1 MTSEEQKII
10 DIKVKYEDA
19 IYGIIR
25 FQEKLNDLTKTQKQL
40 DEQLEKGEI
49 SWNEWATQSE
59 AANAATKQY
68 KENIRVLRKEM
79 QNNLKTE
86 QEQEGSLKQLRAQ
99 LSNATKAFDELSR
112 AERQGARG
120 KELQKHINE
129 ITQELKQ
136 AEQETQRYYRNVG
149 NYYNSMLDALADV
162 QNSQFMKIDYGP
174 LDDAIGMTV
183 ELGQAAEG
191 AGTKIK
197 AFGKTLLGLM
207 TNPVFLTIA
216 GIVGTGMAFKFWYD
230 YNKGIMEATRLTR
243 EFTRLT
249 GDELI
254 AVRNSIIA
262 TADTMGADFKDT
274 LATVDF
280 LMAQFGM
287 TAQEALQVVQDG
299 FAAGANLN
307 GDMLSKLQRYAP
319 AFKDMGLSAK
329 ELAAVLAQT
338 RSGIFTDQG
347 MDAIVMAG
355 KKLREMSDSTRK
367 ALDAAGVSSKQL
379 EEDMASGAINGFEA
393 VQRVSM
399 ALAKLGGN
407 SREAGQVMKEVF
419 GRQSVNAGQELLK
432 SLATMSTDIEEIK
445 KQTGEWGKQQQE
457 LIDKQTELKNVT
469 SALFDV
475 TDKGF
480 EEMITQAKIYATQ
493 SLSDMVR
500 WLIKATN
507 QFIKL
512 NNESTIFRGTIELI
526 AWAFKSLWAVCQW
539 VFGLI
544 SNSLKGVGKD
554 AKSFLKIMEGI
565 ITFDFSKAKEGFS
578 DLISGWGKTFTSQV
592 DTFKKFGADMWKN
605 TKEGWNNSVNGNQM
619 KPIVIPSIET
629 SDWKQILPA
638 DLYEQARLEGE
649 QEELKLRQLIAE
661 TRLQTGDK
669 TTTTDTKKRQVRTA
683 LRNKEDDE
691 QKRKEKEL
699 QEAILRVQMDYQ
711 IKMMQAKKMYLAGL
725 YESDEVYQKD
735 VSQLQQD
742 EVARMLDVYVQA
754 GAIGEQKALEMQQKL
769 LDMQIQ
775 FKSQL
780 EQEAAK
786 MAETWRKEFEAEEQ
800 ERERQL
806 INQGILEEQDNVA
819 RLERYKA
826 FLEEKKKAFQ
836 DNAMA
841 FAEIDKES
849 KDAEEERE
857 KESYEKKKKLL
868 EEDKNN
874 AVDIANQITSGL
886 TNAFAEM
893 FSEGEISFRSFMRS
907 ILTTTLDAI
916 EKALLAYQAQI
927 LAREI
932 ASKSWAGVASA
943 AALSALIAAGF
954 EGAKAAVKSFAVGGY
969 VSGAGTSTSDSI
981 PARLSNGESVMNA
994 RATSMFSPLLSAFN
1008 QLGGGVP
1015 IMVPNNTGT
1024 QIGEDFL
1031 AAAIAKG
1038 FMMCPRPVVSVEE
1051 ITQLQERVKVIEG
1064 RGLS

>member
-59 AANAATKQY
+59 AATAATKQY

-216 GIVGTGMAFKFWYD
+216 GVVGAGMAFKFWYD

-243 EFTRLT
+243 EFTRLA

-393 VQRVSM
+393 IQRVSI
-399 ALAKLGGN
+399 ALAKTGAN
-407 SREAGQVMKEVF
+407 SRETGQVMKEVF
-419 GRQSVNAGQELLK
+419 GRQAVNAGQELLK

-475 TDKGF
+475 TDNGF

-493 SLSDMVR
+493 SLSDMVK

-507 QFIKL
+507 QFREL
-512 NNESTIFRGTIELI
+512 NNESTIFRASIELI

-544 SNSLKGVGKD
+544 SNSLKGIGKD

-592 DTFKKFGADMWKN
+592 GTFKKFGADMWKN
-605 TKEGWNNSVNGNQM
+605 TKDGWNNSVNGNEL
-619 KPIVIPSIET
+619 KPIEIPEMGVSGDTLSLRGTITET
-629 SDWKQILPA
+629 TGKTQP
-638 DLYEQARLEGE
+638 QG
-649 QEELKLRQLIAE
+649 KE
-661 TRLQTGDK
+661 TAKSVTTTTK
-669 TTTTDTKKRQVRTA
+669 TTTSGR
-683 LRNKEDDE
+683 EDDE

-699 QEAILRVQMDYQ
+699 QEAILRVQIDYQ

-735 VSQLQQD
+735 VSQLQKE

-754 GAIGEQKALEMQQKL
+754 GVIGEQKALEMQQKL
-769 LDMQIQ
+769 LDLQIQ

-806 INQGILEEQDNVA
+806 IDQGILEEQDNVA

-826 FLEEKKKAFQ
+826 FLEEKKKAYQ

-841 FAEIDKES
+841 LAEIDKES
-849 KDAEEERE
+849 KDTEEERE
-857 KESYEKKKKLL
+857 KESYENKKKLL
-868 EEDKNN
+868 EENKNN
-874 AVDIANQITSGL
+874 AVDIANTITSGFSS
-886 TNAFAEM
+886 AFAEM
-893 FSEGEISFRSFMRS
+893 FNEGEISFKSFMRS

>member
-25 FQEKLNDLTKTQKQL
+25 FQEKLTDLKKTQAQM
-40 DEQLEKGEI
+40 DEQLKKGEI
-49 SWNEWATQSE
+49 SWNEWATQTE
-59 AANAATKQY
+59 AATAATKQY

-99 LSNATKAFDELSR
+99 LSNATKAFDELSKK
-112 AERQGARG
+112 EREGAKGR
-120 KELQKHINE
+120 ELANHINA

-136 AEQETQRYYRNVG
+136 AEEETQRFYRNVG
-149 NYYNSMLDALADV
+149 NYYNSVFDAMSDV
-162 QNSQFMKIDYGP
+162 KNTLGEFEMIDNFAGQYIEGVAQMGAVTQNFGVK
-174 LDDAIGMTV
+174 V
-183 ELGQAAEG
+183 
-191 AGTKIK
+191 K
-197 AFGKTLLGLM
+197 ALGKTLLGLM
-207 TNPVFLTIA
+207 TNPVFLALA
-216 GIVGTGMAFKFWYD
+216 GVTGVGMAFKWWYD
-230 YNKGIMEATRLTR
+230 YNKGIMEATKLTR
-243 EFTRLT
+243 EFTRLA

-254 AVRNSIIA
+254 SVRNSIIA
-262 TADTMGADFKDT
+262 TSDIMGADFKDT

-280 LMAQFGM
+280 LMAQFGL

-299 FAAGANLN
+299 FAAGADLN

-329 ELAAVLAQT
+329 ELAAILAQT

-355 KKLREMSDSTRK
+355 KKLREMSDSTKK
-367 ALDAAGVSSKQL
+367 ALDAAGISSKQL
-379 EEDMASGAINGFEA
+379 EEDLASGAINGFEA

-399 ALAKLGGN
+399 ALAKTGAN
-407 SREAGQVMKEVF
+407 TKETGQVMKEVF
-419 GRQSVNAGQELLK
+419 GRQAVNAGQELLK
-432 SLATMSTDIEEIK
+432 SLATMSTSIDEIK
-445 KQTGEWGKQQQE
+445 EQTGEWGKQQQE
-457 LIDKQTELKNVT
+457 LIDAQTELNNVT

-493 SLSDMVR
+493 SLSDMVK

-512 NNESTIFRGTIELI
+512 NNESVVFRGTIELI

-544 SNSLKGVGKD
+544 SNSLKGIGKD

-578 DLISGWGKTFTSQV
+578 DLFSGWGKTFTSQV
-592 DTFKKFGADMWKN
+592 GTFKKFGADMWKN
-605 TKEGWNNSVNGNQM
+605 TKDGWNNSVNGNEL
-619 KPIVIPSIET
+619 KPIEIPEIGVHGGTSSQSEITTQLTNKTQPQGNET
-629 SDWKQILPA
+629 AKSNA
-638 DLYEQARLEGE
+638 
-649 QEELKLRQLIAE
+649 
-661 TRLQTGDK
+661 K
-669 TTTTDTKKRQVRTA
+669 TTTDEEKRAAEERKRQ
-683 LRNKEDDE
+683 E
-691 QKRKEKEL
+691 QEL
-699 QEAILRVQMDYQ
+699 QAAILKVQTDYQ

-725 YESDEVYQKD
+725 YESDEAYQKD
-735 VSQLQQD
+735 MSQLQQE

-754 GAIGEQKALEMQQKL
+754 GVIGEQKALEMQQKL

-775 FKSQL
+775 FKAQL

-786 MAETWRKEFEAEEQ
+786 MADTWRKEFEAEEQ

-806 INQGILEEQDNVA
+806 LDQGILEEQDNMA

-841 FAEIDKES
+841 LAEIDKES

-857 KESYEKKKKLL
+857 KESYENKKKLL
-868 EEDKNN
+868 EENKNN
-874 AVDIANQITSGL
+874 AVDIANQITSGF
-886 TNAFAEM
+886 TSAFAEM
-893 FSEGEISFRSFMRS
+893 FSEGEVSFRNFMRS
-907 ILTTTLDAI
+907 ILITTLDAI
-916 EKALLAYQAQI
+916 EKALLAYQAEI

-943 AALSALIAAGF
+943 AALSALIAASF

-969 VSGAGTSTSDSI
+969 VSGAGTGTSDSI
-981 PARLSNGESVMNA
+981 PARLSNGESVMTA

-1015 IMVPNNTGT
+1015 IMAPATGT
-1024 QIGEDFL
+1024 QMGEDFL

-1051 ITQLQERVKVIEG
+1051 ITKLQERVKVIEG
-1064 RGLS
+1064 RGTM

>member
-112 AERQGARG
+112 AERQGAKG

-129 ITQELKQ
+129 ITQELKE

-183 ELGQAAEG
+183 QLGQAAEG
-191 AGTKIK
+191 AGTKVK
-197 AFGKTLLGLM
+197 AFGKSLMALM
-207 TNPVFLTIA
+207 TNPVFLTIS
-216 GIVGTGMAFKFWYD
+216 GIVGAGMAFKFWYD
-230 YNKGIMEATRLTR
+230 YNKGLMEATRLTR
-243 EFTRLT
+243 EFTRLA

-393 VQRVSM
+393 IQRVSM
-399 ALAKLGGN
+399 ALAKTGAN
-407 SREAGQVMKEVF
+407 SRETGQVMKEVF
-419 GRQSVNAGQELLK
+419 GRQAVNAGQELLK

-475 TDKGF
+475 TGKGF
-480 EEMITQAKIYATQ
+480 EEMITHAKIVATQ
-493 SLSDMVR
+493 SLTGMMKGVVK
-500 WLIKATN
+500 LTN
-507 QFIKL
+507 YVIRL
-512 NNESTIFRGTIELI
+512 YNEIAIFRGLMELI
-526 AWAFKSLWAVCQW
+526 AFSFKLVWSVAKG
-539 VFGLI
+539 VFNQIIEGFKGMGKA
-544 SNSLKGVGKD
+544 LKGV
-554 AKSFLKIMEGI
+554 LGI
-565 ITFDFSKAKEGFS
+565 LEGFITL
-578 DLISGWGKTFTSQV
+578 DLEKARKGFNDLFTSITSTWSNRIG
-592 DTFKKFGADMWKN
+592 DLKN
-605 TKEGWNNSVNGNQM
+605 MGVELWDAVKTGWNNSVNGN
-619 KPIVIPSIET
+619 
-629 SDWKQILPA
+629 
-638 DLYEQARLEGE
+638 
-649 QEELKLRQLIAE
+649 ELKRIEIPEMGVPGDTLSPSE
-661 TRLQTGDK
+661 TTTQPTSKTQPQGKETAKSVTTTTK
-669 TTTTDTKKRQVRTA
+669 TTTSGR
-683 LRNKEDDE
+683 EDDE

-711 IKMMQAKKMYLAGL
+711 IKKMQAKKMYLAGL
-725 YESDEVYQKD
+725 YESDEAYQKD
-735 VSQLQQD
+735 VSQLQQE

-754 GAIGEQKALEMQQKL
+754 GVIGEQKALEMQQKL
-769 LDMQIQ
+769 LDLQIQ
-775 FKSQL
+775 FKAQL

-786 MAETWRKEFEAEEQ
+786 MAETWRKEFDAEEQ

-806 INQGILEEQDNVA
+806 IDQGVLEEQDNVA

-826 FLEEKKKAFQ
+826 FLEEKKKAYQ

-841 FAEIDKES
+841 LAEIDKES

-874 AVDIANQITSGL
+874 AVDIANLITSGFK
-886 TNAFAEM
+886 NAFAEM
-893 FSEGEISFRSFMRS
+893 FSEEEISFRNFMRS
-907 ILTTTLDAI
+907 ILITTLDAI
-916 EKALLAYQAQI
+916 ETAMLAYQAKI
-927 LAREI
+927 LMNEVAN
-932 ASKSWAGVASA
+932 KSWAGVASA
-943 AALSALIAAGF
+943 AALSALIAAAF

-981 PARLSNGESVMNA
+981 PARLSNGESVMTA

>member
-25 FQEKLNDLTKTQKQL
+25 FQEKLTDLKKTQAQL
-40 DEQLEKGEI
+40 DEQLKKGEI

-59 AANAATKQY
+59 AATAATKQY

-99 LSNATKAFDELSR
+99 LSNATKAFDELSKK
-112 AERQGARG
+112 EREGAKGR
-120 KELQKHINE
+120 ELANHINA

-136 AEQETQRYYRNVG
+136 AEEETQRFYRNVG
-149 NYYNSMLDALADV
+149 NYYNSVFDAMSDV
-162 QNSQFMKIDYGP
+162 QN
-174 LDDAIGMTV
+174 T
-183 ELGQAAEG
+183 LGEFQMVDNFAGQYIEG
-191 AGTKIK
+191 VAQMGAVTQNFGVKVK
-197 AFGKTLLGLM
+197 ALGNTLLGLM
-207 TNPVFLTIA
+207 TNPVFLALA
-216 GIVGTGMAFKFWYD
+216 GVTGVGMAFKWWYD

-243 EFTRLT
+243 EFTRLA

-262 TADTMGADFKDT
+262 TADIMGADFKDT

-280 LMAQFGM
+280 LMAQFGL

-299 FAAGANLN
+299 FAAGADLN

-355 KKLREMSDSTRK
+355 KKLREMSDTTRK
-367 ALDAAGVSSKQL
+367 ALDAAGISSKQL
-379 EEDMASGAINGFEA
+379 EEDLASGAINGFEA

-399 ALAKLGGN
+399 ALAKTGAN
-407 SREAGQVMKEVF
+407 TRETGQVMKEVF
-419 GRQSVNAGQELLK
+419 GRQAVNAGQELLK
-432 SLATMSTDIEEIK
+432 SLATMSTSIDEIK
-445 KQTGEWGKQQQE
+445 EQTGEWGKQQQE

-493 SLSDMVR
+493 SLSDMV
-500 WLIKATN
+500 KGV
-507 QFIKL
+507 IKL
-512 NNESTIFRGTIELI
+512 TNYFIRLYNESTLFRGTIELI

-544 SNSLKGVGKD
+544 SNSLKGIGKD

-565 ITFDFSKAKEGFS
+565 ITFDFNKAKEGFS
-578 DLISGWGKTFTSQV
+578 DLISGWGKTFTSQAG
-592 DTFKKFGADMWKN
+592 TFKKFGADMWKN
-605 TKEGWNNSVNGNQM
+605 TRDGWNNSVNGNEL
-619 KPIVIPSIET
+619 KPIEIPEMGVYGGTSSQRGTTTQPTSSTQPPGKET
-629 SDWKQILPA
+629 AKSSAKATA
-638 DLYEQARLEGE
+638 DEEKRAAEERKRQE
-649 QEELKLRQLIAE
+649 QE
-661 TRLQTGDK
+661 LQ
-669 TTTTDTKKRQVRTA
+669 A
-683 LRNKEDDE
+683 
-691 QKRKEKEL
+691 
-699 QEAILRVQMDYQ
+699 AILKVQMTYQ

-725 YESDEVYQKD
+725 YESDEAFQKD
-735 VSQLQQD
+735 MSQLQQE

-754 GAIGEQKALEMQQKL
+754 GVIGEQKALEMQQKL
-769 LDMQIQ
+769 LDLQIQ

-786 MAETWRKEFEAEEQ
+786 MAETWRKEFEAEEK

-806 INQGILEEQDNVA
+806 LDQGILEEQDNVA

-836 DNAMA
+836 DNALA
-841 FAEIDKES
+841 LAEIDKES

-857 KESYEKKKKLL
+857 KENYEKKKKLL
-868 EEDKNN
+868 EENKNN
-874 AVDIANQITSGL
+874 AVEIANQITSGF
-886 TNAFAEM
+886 TSAFAEM
-893 FSEGEISFRSFMRS
+893 FSEGEISFRNFMRS
-907 ILTTTLDAI
+907 ILVTTLDAI
-916 EKALLAYQAQI
+916 EKALLAYQAEI

-943 AALSALIAAGF
+943 AALSALIAASF

-969 VSGAGTSTSDSI
+969 VSGPGTGTSDSI
-981 PARLSNGESVMNA
+981 PARLSNGESVMTA

-1015 IMVPNNTGT
+1015 IMAPATGT
-1024 QIGEDFL
+1024 QMGEDFL

-1051 ITQLQERVKVIEG
+1051 ITKLQERVKVIEG
-1064 RGLS
+1064 RGTM

>member
-49 SWNEWATQSE
+49 SWNEYALQTE

-112 AERQGARG
+112 AERQGAKG

-129 ITQELKQ
+129 ITQELKE

-183 ELGQAAEG
+183 QLGQAAEG
-191 AGTKIK
+191 AGTKVK
-197 AFGKTLLGLM
+197 AFGKSLMSLM
-207 TNPVFLTIA
+207 TNPVFLTIS
-216 GIVGTGMAFKFWYD
+216 GIVGAGMAFKFWYD
-230 YNKGIMEATRLTR
+230 YNKGLMEATRLTR
-243 EFTRLT
+243 EFTRLA

-254 AVRNSIIA
+254 AVRNSILA
-262 TADTMGADFKDT
+262 TADTMGADFKET

-280 LMAQFGM
+280 LMAQFGLD
-287 TAQEALQVVQDG
+287 AKEALKVVQDG

-319 AFKDMGLSAK
+319 AFKDIGLEAK

-347 MDAIVMAG
+347 VDAIVMAG

-419 GRQSVNAGQELLK
+419 GRQAVNAGQELLK

-475 TDKGF
+475 TGKGF

-493 SLSDMVR
+493 SLSDMVI

-507 QFIKL
+507 QFREL
-512 NNESTIFRGTIELI
+512 NNESTIFRASIELI

-544 SNSLKGVGKD
+544 SNSLKGIGND

-592 DTFKKFGADMWKN
+592 GTFKKFGADMWKN
-605 TKEGWNNSVNGNQM
+605 TKDGWNNSVNGNEL
-619 KPIVIPSIET
+619 KPIEIPEMGVSGDTLSLRGTITET
-629 SDWKQILPA
+629 TGKTQP
-638 DLYEQARLEGE
+638 QG
-649 QEELKLRQLIAE
+649 KE
-661 TRLQTGDK
+661 TAKSVTTTTK
-669 TTTTDTKKRQVRTA
+669 TTTSGR
-683 LRNKEDDE
+683 EDDE

-711 IKMMQAKKMYLAGL
+711 IKKMQAKKMYLAGL
-725 YESDEVYQKD
+725 YESDEAYQKD
-735 VSQLQQD
+735 VSQLQQ
-742 EVARMLDVYVQA
+742 EEIARMLDVYVQA
-754 GAIGEQKALEMQQKL
+754 GVIGEQKALEMQQKL
-769 LDMQIQ
+769 LDLQIQ

-800 ERERQL
+800 ERKRQL
-806 INQGILEEQDNVA
+806 LDQGILEKQNNMA

-836 DNAMA
+836 DNVLAL
-841 FAEIDKES
+841 AEIDKQAKEAES
-849 KDAEEERE
+849 ERE
-857 KESYEKKKKLL
+857 NAEYEEKG
-868 EEDKNN
+868 KNLQDYKN
-874 AVDIANQITSGL
+874 TMMGYYAALTSAL
-886 TNAFAEM
+886 DTAFQEM
-893 FSEGEISFRSFMRS
+893 FANEEVNFKAFLKSMLVSFLDFVEKRITAQYAVILGDSF
-907 ILTTTLDAI
+907 I
-916 EKALLAYQAQI
+916 E
-927 LAREI
+927 
-932 ASKSWAGVASA
+932 SGWAGFASA
-943 AALSALIAAGF
+943 AAKYALVTAAF
-954 EGAKAAVKSFAVGGY
+954 EAAKAAVKSFAVGGY

>member
-59 AANAATKQY
+59 AATAATKQY

-129 ITQELKQ
+129 ITQELKE

-216 GIVGTGMAFKFWYD
+216 GIVGAGMTFKFWYD

-243 EFTRLT
+243 EFTRLA

-526 AWAFKSLWAVCQW
+526 AWAFKSLWAVCKW

-544 SNSLKGVGKD
+544 SNSLKGIGKD

-592 DTFKKFGADMWKN
+592 DTFKKFGSDMWKN
-605 TKEGWNNSVNGNQM
+605 TKEGWNNSVNGNEL
-619 KPIVIPSIET
+619 KRIEIPEMGVSGDTLSPSET
-629 SDWKQILPA
+629 TTQPTSKTQPQNNGAAKSSAKTITKATA
-638 DLYEQARLEGE
+638 DEEKRAAEERKRQE
-649 QEELKLRQLIAE
+649 QE
-661 TRLQTGDK
+661 LQ
-669 TTTTDTKKRQVRTA
+669 A
-683 LRNKEDDE
+683 
-691 QKRKEKEL
+691 
-699 QEAILRVQMDYQ
+699 AILKVQMDYQ

-725 YESDEVYQKD
+725 YESDEAYQKD
-735 VSQLQQD
+735 VSQLQQE

-754 GAIGEQKALEMQQKL
+754 GVIGEQKALEMQQKL
-769 LDMQIQ
+769 LDLQIQ

-806 INQGILEEQDNVA
+806 LDQGVLEEQDNAA

-826 FLEEKKKAFQ
+826 FLEAKRKAYE
-836 DNAMA
+836 DNATA
-841 FAEIDKES
+841 LAEIDKQE
-849 KDAEEERE
+849 KETETEQEEE
-857 KESYEKKKKLL
+857 KYEEKKKLL
-868 EEDKNN
+868 ELSKND
-874 AVDIANQITSGL
+874 AIEIANQISSGFTS
-886 TNAFAEM
+886 AFAEM
-893 FSEGEISFRSFMRS
+893 FNEGEISFKSFMRS

-981 PARLSNGESVMNA
+981 PARLSNGESVMTA

>member
-112 AERQGARG
+112 AERQGAKG

-129 ITQELKQ
+129 ITQELKE

-183 ELGQAAEG
+183 QLGQAAEG

-216 GIVGTGMAFKFWYD
+216 GVVGAGMAFKFWYD

-243 EFTRLT
+243 EFTRLA

-307 GDMLSKLQRYAP
+307 DDMLSKLQRYAP

-393 VQRVSM
+393 IQRVSM

-419 GRQSVNAGQELLK
+419 GRQAVNAGQELLK

-475 TDKGF
+475 TDNGF

-493 SLSDMVR
+493 SLSDMVK

-507 QFIKL
+507 QFREL
-512 NNESTIFRGTIELI
+512 NNESTIFRASIELI

-544 SNSLKGVGKD
+544 SNSLKGIGKD

-578 DLISGWGKTFTSQV
+578 ELISGWGKTFTSQI

-605 TKEGWNNSVNGNQM
+605 TKEGWNNSVNGNEL
-619 KPIVIPSIET
+619 KPIEIPEMGVSGDTLSLRGTITET
-629 SDWKQILPA
+629 
-638 DLYEQARLEGE
+638 
-649 QEELKLRQLIAE
+649 
-661 TRLQTGDK
+661 TGKTQPQGKKTAKSVTTTTK
-669 TTTTDTKKRQVRTA
+669 TTTSGR
-683 LRNKEDDE
+683 EDDE

-725 YESDEVYQKD
+725 YESDEAYQKD
-735 VSQLQQD
+735 VSQLQQE

-775 FKSQL
+775 FKAQL

-806 INQGILEEQDNVA
+806 IDQGVLEEQDNVK

-826 FLEEKKKAFQ
+826 FLEAKRKAYE
-836 DNAMA
+836 DNSTAL
-841 FAEIDKES
+841 AEID
-849 KDAEEERE
+849 EEEKDEEEE
-857 KESYEKKKKLL
+857 KEEESYEEKKKLL
-868 EEDKNN
+868 ELSKND
-874 AVDIANQITSGL
+874 AIEIANQISSGFTS
-886 TNAFAEM
+886 AFAEM
-893 FSEGEISFRSFMRS
+893 FNEGEISFKSFMRS

-916 EKALLAYQAQI
+916 EKVLLAYQAQI

-932 ASKSWAGVASA
+932 ASKSWSGVASA
-943 AALSALIAAGF
+943 AALSALIAAAF

>member
-1 MTSEEQKII
+1 MKSEEQKII

-25 FQEKLNDLTKTQKQL
+25 FQEKLTDLKKTQAQM
-40 DEQLEKGEI
+40 DEQLKKGEI
-49 SWNEWATQSE
+49 SWNEWATQTE
-59 AANAATKQY
+59 AATAATKQY

-99 LSNATKAFDELSR
+99 LSNATKAFDELSKK
-112 AERQGARG
+112 EREGAKGR
-120 KELQKHINE
+120 ELANHINA

-136 AEQETQRYYRNVG
+136 AEEETQRFYRNVG
-149 NYYNSMLDALADV
+149 NYYNSVFDAMSDV
-162 QNSQFMKIDYGP
+162 KNTLGEFEMIDNFAGQYIEGVAQMGAVTQNFGVK
-174 LDDAIGMTV
+174 V
-183 ELGQAAEG
+183 
-191 AGTKIK
+191 K
-197 AFGKTLLGLM
+197 ALGKTLLGLM
-207 TNPVFLTIA
+207 TNPVFLALA
-216 GIVGTGMAFKFWYD
+216 GVTGVGMAFKWWYD

-243 EFTRLT
+243 EFTRLA

-262 TADTMGADFKDT
+262 TADIMGADFKDT

-280 LMAQFGM
+280 LMAQFGLS
-287 TAQEALQVVQDG
+287 AQEALQVVQDG
-299 FAAGANLN
+299 FAAGADLN

-329 ELAAVLAQT
+329 ELAAILAQT

-347 MDAIVMAG
+347 VDAIVMAG

-367 ALDAAGVSSKQL
+367 ALDAAGISSKQL
-379 EEDMASGAINGFEA
+379 GEDLASGAINGFEA

-399 ALAKLGGN
+399 ALAKTGAN
-407 SREAGQVMKEVF
+407 TKETGQVMKEVF
-419 GRQSVNAGQELLK
+419 GRQAVNAGQELLK
-432 SLATMSTDIEEIK
+432 SLATMSTSIDEIK
-445 KQTGEWGKQQQE
+445 EQTGEWGKQQQE

-493 SLSDMVR
+493 SLSDMV
-500 WLIKATN
+500 KGV
-507 QFIKL
+507 IKL
-512 NNESTIFRGTIELI
+512 TNYFIRLYNESTLFRGTIELI

-544 SNSLKGVGKD
+544 SNSLKGIGKD
-554 AKSFLKIMEGI
+554 ARSFLKIMEGI

-592 DTFKKFGADMWKN
+592 GTFKKFGADMWKN
-605 TKEGWNNSVNGNQM
+605 TRDGWNNSVKGNEL
-619 KPIVIPSIET
+619 KPIEIPEMGVYGGTSSQSGTTTQPTNKTQPQGKET
-629 SDWKQILPA
+629 AKSSAKATVDEEKRAAEERKRQ
-638 DLYEQARLEGE
+638 E
-649 QEELKLRQLIAE
+649 QE
-661 TRLQTGDK
+661 LQ
-669 TTTTDTKKRQVRTA
+669 A
-683 LRNKEDDE
+683 
-691 QKRKEKEL
+691 
-699 QEAILRVQMDYQ
+699 AILKVQTDYQ

-725 YESDEVYQKD
+725 YESDEAYQKD
-735 VSQLQQD
+735 ISQLQQE

-754 GAIGEQKALEMQQKL
+754 GVIGEQKALEMQQKL
-769 LDMQIQ
+769 LDLQIQ
-775 FKSQL
+775 FKAQL

-806 INQGILEEQDNVA
+806 IDQGVLEEQDNVA

-826 FLEEKKKAFQ
+826 FIEEKKKAFQ

-841 FAEIDKES
+841 LAEIDKES
-849 KDAEEERE
+849 KDTEEERE

-868 EEDKNN
+868 EENKNN
-874 AVDIANQITSGL
+874 AVDIANQITSGF
-886 TNAFAEM
+886 TSAFAEM
-893 FSEGEISFRSFMRS
+893 FSEGEVSFRSFMRS

-943 AALSALIAAGF
+943 AALSALIAASF

-969 VSGAGTSTSDSI
+969 VSGAGTGTSDSI
-981 PARLSNGESVMNA
+981 PARLSNGESVMTA

-1015 IMVPNNTGT
+1015 IMAPATGT
-1024 QIGEDFL
+1024 QMGEDFL

-1051 ITQLQERVKVIEG
+1051 ITKLQERVKVIEG
-1064 RGLS
+1064 RGTM

>member
-59 AANAATKQY
+59 AATAATKQY

-112 AERQGARG
+112 AERQGAKG

-129 ITQELKQ
+129 ITQELKE

-183 ELGQAAEG
+183 QLGQAAEG
-191 AGTKIK
+191 AGTKVK

-216 GIVGTGMAFKFWYD
+216 GIVGAGMAFKFWYD
-230 YNKGIMEATRLTR
+230 YNKGIMEATKLTR

-249 GDELI
+249 GDELV

-280 LMAQFGM
+280 LMAQFGLD
-287 TAQEALQVVQDG
+287 AKEALQVVQDG

-319 AFKDMGLSAK
+319 AFKDMGLEAK

-347 MDAIVMAG
+347 VDAIVMAG

-393 VQRVSM
+393 IQRVSM
-399 ALAKLGGN
+399 ALAKTGAN
-407 SREAGQVMKEVF
+407 TKETGQVMKEVF
-419 GRQSVNAGQELLK
+419 GRQAVNAGQELLK

-493 SLSDMVR
+493 SLSDMVK

-512 NNESTIFRGTIELI
+512 NNESTIFRASIELI

-544 SNSLKGVGKD
+544 SNSLKGIGKD

-605 TKEGWNNSVNGNQM
+605 TKDGWNNSVNGNEL
-619 KPIVIPSIET
+619 KPIEIPEMGVSGDTLSLRGTITET
-629 SDWKQILPA
+629 TGKTQP
-638 DLYEQARLEGE
+638 QG
-649 QEELKLRQLIAE
+649 KE
-661 TRLQTGDK
+661 TAKSVTTTTK
-669 TTTTDTKKRQVRTA
+669 TTTSGR
-683 LRNKEDDE
+683 EDDE

-711 IKMMQAKKMYLAGL
+711 IKKMQAKKMYLAGL
-725 YESDEVYQKD
+725 YESDEAYQKD

-775 FKSQL
+775 FKAQL

-800 ERERQL
+800 ERQRQL
-806 INQGILEEQDNVA
+806 LDQGVLEEQDNVK

-826 FLEEKKKAFQ
+826 FLEAKRKAYE
-836 DNAMA
+836 DNSTAL
-841 FAEIDKES
+841 AEIDEEE
-849 KDAEEERE
+849 KDAEEEKE
-857 KESYEKKKKLL
+857 EESYEEKKKLL
-868 EEDKNN
+868 ELSKND
-874 AVDIANQITSGL
+874 AIEIANQISSGFTS
-886 TNAFAEM
+886 AFAEM
-893 FSEGEISFRSFMRS
+893 FNEGEISFKSFMRS

-943 AALSALIAAGF
+943 AALSALIAAAF

-981 PARLSNGESVMNA
+981 PARLSNGESVMTA

-1051 ITQLQERVKVIEG
+1051 ITQLQETVKVIEG

>member
-25 FQEKLNDLTKTQKQL
+25 FQEKLTDLKKTQAQM
-40 DEQLEKGEI
+40 DEQLKKGEI
-49 SWNEWATQSE
+49 SWNEWATQTE
-59 AANAATKQY
+59 AATAATKQY

-99 LSNATKAFDELSR
+99 LSNATKAFDELSKK
-112 AERQGARG
+112 EREGAKGR
-120 KELQKHINE
+120 ELANHINA

-136 AEQETQRYYRNVG
+136 AEEETQRFYRNVG
-149 NYYNSMLDALADV
+149 NYYNSVFDAMSDV
-162 QNSQFMKIDYGP
+162 KNTLGEFEMIDNFAGQYIEGVAQMGAVTQNFGVK
-174 LDDAIGMTV
+174 V
-183 ELGQAAEG
+183 
-191 AGTKIK
+191 K
-197 AFGKTLLGLM
+197 ALGKTLLGLM
-207 TNPVFLTIA
+207 TNPVFLALA
-216 GIVGTGMAFKFWYD
+216 GVTGVGMAFKWWYD

-243 EFTRLT
+243 EFTRLS

-262 TADTMGADFKDT
+262 TADIMGADFKDT

-299 FAAGANLN
+299 FAAGADLN
-307 GDMLSKLQRYAP
+307 GDMLSKLQRYSP

-329 ELAAVLAQT
+329 ELAAILAQT

-355 KKLREMSDSTRK
+355 KKLREMSDTTRK
-367 ALDAAGVSSKQL
+367 ALDAAGISSKQL
-379 EEDMASGAINGFEA
+379 EEDLASGAINGFEA
-393 VQRVSM
+393 IQRVSM
-399 ALAKLGGN
+399 ALAKTGAN
-407 SREAGQVMKEVF
+407 TKETGQVMKEVF
-419 GRQSVNAGQELLK
+419 GRQAVNAGQELLK
-432 SLATMSTDIEEIK
+432 SLATMSTSIDEIK
-445 KQTGEWGKQQQE
+445 EQTGEWGKQQQE

-493 SLSDMVR
+493 SLSEMVR

-507 QFIKL
+507 QFREL
-512 NNESTIFRGTIELI
+512 NNESTLFRGTIELI

-544 SNSLKGVGKD
+544 SNSLKGIGKD
-554 AKSFLKIMEGI
+554 ARSFLKIMEGI

-592 DTFKKFGADMWKN
+592 GTFKKFGADMWKN
-605 TKEGWNNSVNGNQM
+605 TRDGWNNSVNGNEL
-619 KPIVIPSIET
+619 KPIEIPEMGVYGGTSAQSGTTTQPPSKTQPQGKET
-629 SDWKQILPA
+629 AKSSAKATVDEEKRAAEERKRQ
-638 DLYEQARLEGE
+638 E
-649 QEELKLRQLIAE
+649 QE
-661 TRLQTGDK
+661 LQ
-669 TTTTDTKKRQVRTA
+669 A
-683 LRNKEDDE
+683 
-691 QKRKEKEL
+691 
-699 QEAILRVQMDYQ
+699 AILKVQMNYQ
-711 IKMMQAKKMYLAGL
+711 IKMMQAKKMYLADL
-725 YESDEVYQKD
+725 YESDEAYQKD
-735 VSQLQQD
+735 MSQLQQE
-742 EVARMLDVYVQA
+742 EVARMLDVYIQA
-754 GAIGEQKALEMQQKL
+754 GVIGEQKALEMQQKL

-775 FKSQL
+775 FKAQL

-806 INQGILEEQDNVA
+806 IDQGVLEEQDNEK

-826 FLEEKKKAFQ
+826 FLEGKKKAYQ

-841 FAEIDKES
+841 LAEIDKES
-849 KDAEEERE
+849 KDTEEERE

-868 EEDKNN
+868 EENKNN
-874 AVDIANQITSGL
+874 AVDIANQITSGF
-886 TNAFAEM
+886 TSAFAEM
-893 FSEGEISFRSFMRS
+893 FSEGEVSFRNFMRS
-907 ILTTTLDAI
+907 ILITTLDAI
-916 EKALLAYQAQI
+916 EKALLAYQAEI

-943 AALSALIAAGF
+943 AALSALIAASF
-954 EGAKAAVKSFAVGGY
+954 EGAKVAVKSFAVGGY
-969 VSGAGTSTSDSI
+969 VSGEGTGTSDSI
-981 PARLSNGESVMNA
+981 PARLSNGESVMTA
-994 RATSMFSPLLSAFN
+994 RATSMFSPLLSTFN

-1015 IMVPNNTGT
+1015 IMAPATGT
-1024 QIGEDFL
+1024 QMGEDFL

-1051 ITQLQERVKVIEG
+1051 ITKLQERVKVIEG
-1064 RGLS
+1064 RGTM

>member
-59 AANAATKQY
+59 AATAATKQY

-197 AFGKTLLGLM
+197 AFGKSLMALM
-207 TNPVFLTIA
+207 TNPVFLTIS
-216 GIVGTGMAFKFWYD
+216 GIVGAGMAFKFWYD

-254 AVRNSIIA
+254 SVRNSIIA
-262 TADTMGADFKDT
+262 TADVMGADFKDT

-287 TAQEALQVVQDG
+287 TAQEALKVVQDG

-319 AFKDMGLSAK
+319 AFKDMGLEAK
-329 ELAAVLAQT
+329 ELAAILAQT

-393 VQRVSM
+393 IQRVSM
-399 ALAKLGGN
+399 ALAKTGAN
-407 SREAGQVMKEVF
+407 TKETGQVMKEVF
-419 GRQSVNAGQELLK
+419 GRQAVNAGQELLK

-493 SLSDMVR
+493 SLSDMVK

-507 QFIKL
+507 QFREL
-512 NNESTIFRGTIELI
+512 NNESTIFRASIELI

-592 DTFKKFGADMWKN
+592 DTFRKFGADMWKY
-605 TKEGWNNSVNGNQM
+605 TREGWNNSVNGNEL
-619 KPIVIPSIET
+619 KPIKIPEMVVSGDTSSPRGTITQTTSKTQPQGKET
-629 SDWKQILPA
+629 AKSSSKTITKATTDEEKRAAEERKRQ
-638 DLYEQARLEGE
+638 E
-649 QEELKLRQLIAE
+649 QE
-661 TRLQTGDK
+661 LQ
-669 TTTTDTKKRQVRTA
+669 A
-683 LRNKEDDE
+683 
-691 QKRKEKEL
+691 
-699 QEAILRVQMDYQ
+699 AILKVQMDYQ

-735 VSQLQQD
+735 VSQLQQE

-775 FKSQL
+775 FKAQL

-806 INQGILEEQDNVA
+806 LDQGVLEEQDNAA

-826 FLEEKKKAFQ
+826 FLEAKRKAYE
-836 DNAMA
+836 DNATA
-841 FAEIDKES
+841 LAEIDKEE
-849 KDAEEERE
+849 KETETEQEEE
-857 KESYEKKKKLL
+857 KYEEKKKLL
-868 EEDKNN
+868 ELSKND
-874 AVDIANQITSGL
+874 AIEIANQISSGFTS
-886 TNAFAEM
+886 AFAEM
-893 FSEGEISFRSFMRS
+893 FNEGEISFKSFMRS

-943 AALSALIAAGF
+943 AALSALIAASF

>member
-59 AANAATKQY
+59 AATAATKQY

-112 AERQGARG
+112 AERQGAKG

-129 ITQELKQ
+129 ITQELKE

-183 ELGQAAEG
+183 QLGQAAEG
-191 AGTKIK
+191 AGTKVK
-197 AFGKTLLGLM
+197 AFGKTLLDLM

-216 GIVGTGMAFKFWYD
+216 GIVGVGMAFKFWYD

-254 AVRNSIIA
+254 SVRNSILA
-262 TADTMGADFKDT
+262 TADVMGADFKDT

-379 EEDMASGAINGFEA
+379 EEDMTSGAINGFEA
-393 VQRVSM
+393 IQRVSM
-399 ALAKLGGN
+399 ALTKTGAN
-407 SREAGQVMKEVF
+407 SRETGQVMKEVF
-419 GRQSVNAGQELLK
+419 GRQAVNAGQELLK

-475 TDKGF
+475 TDNGF

-493 SLSDMVR
+493 SLSDMVK

-507 QFIKL
+507 QFREL
-512 NNESTIFRGTIELI
+512 NNESTIFRASIELI

-544 SNSLKGVGKD
+544 SNSLKGIGKD

-592 DTFKKFGADMWKN
+592 GTFKKFGADMWKN
-605 TKEGWNNSVNGNQM
+605 TKDGWNNSVNGNEL
-619 KPIVIPSIET
+619 KPIEIPEMGVSGDTMSLRGTITET
-629 SDWKQILPA
+629 TGKTQP
-638 DLYEQARLEGE
+638 QG
-649 QEELKLRQLIAE
+649 KE
-661 TRLQTGDK
+661 TAKSVTKTTK
-669 TTTTDTKKRQVRTA
+669 TTTSGR
-683 LRNKEDDE
+683 EDDE

-699 QEAILRVQMDYQ
+699 QEEILRVQMDYQ

-735 VSQLQQD
+735 VSQLQQE

-775 FKSQL
+775 FKAQL

-786 MAETWRKEFEAEEQ
+786 MAEAWRKEFEAEEQ

-806 INQGILEEQDNVA
+806 INQGVLEEQDNVA

-836 DNAMA
+836 DNAMVL
-841 FAEIDKES
+841 AEIDKES
-849 KDAEEERE
+849 KDAEEEQE

-874 AVDIANQITSGL
+874 AVNIANQITSGL

>member
-25 FQEKLNDLTKTQKQL
+25 FQEKLTDLKKTQAQM
-40 DEQLEKGEI
+40 DEQLKKGEI
-49 SWNEWATQSE
+49 SWNEWATQTE
-59 AANAATKQY
+59 AATAATKQY

-99 LSNATKAFDELSR
+99 LSNATKAFDELSKK
-112 AERQGARG
+112 EREGAKGR
-120 KELQKHINE
+120 ELANHINA

-136 AEQETQRYYRNVG
+136 AEEETQRFYRNVG
-149 NYYNSMLDALADV
+149 NYYNSVFDAMSDV
-162 QNSQFMKIDYGP
+162 KNTLGEFEMIDNFAGQYIEGVAQMGAVTQNFGVK
-174 LDDAIGMTV
+174 V
-183 ELGQAAEG
+183 
-191 AGTKIK
+191 K
-197 AFGKTLLGLM
+197 ALGKTLLGLM
-207 TNPVFLTIA
+207 TNPVFLALA
-216 GIVGTGMAFKFWYD
+216 GVTGVGMAFKWWYD

-243 EFTRLT
+243 EFTRLA

-262 TADTMGADFKDT
+262 TADIMGADFKDT

-280 LMAQFGM
+280 LMAQFGLD
-287 TAQEALQVVQDG
+287 AQEALQVVQDG
-299 FAAGANLN
+299 FAAGADLN

-367 ALDAAGVSSKQL
+367 ALDAAGISSKQL
-379 EEDMASGAINGFEA
+379 EEDLASGAINGFEA

-399 ALAKLGGN
+399 ALAKTGAN
-407 SREAGQVMKEVF
+407 TKETGQVMKEVF
-419 GRQSVNAGQELLK
+419 GRQAVNAGQELLK
-432 SLATMSTDIEEIK
+432 SLATMSTSIDEIK
-445 KQTGEWGKQQQE
+445 EQTGEWGKQQQE
-457 LIDKQTELKNVT
+457 LIDAQTELNNVT

-493 SLSDMVR
+493 SLSDMVK
-500 WLIKATN
+500 WLVKATN
-507 QFIKL
+507 QFREL
-512 NNESTIFRGTIELI
+512 NNESVLFRGTIELI

-544 SNSLKGVGKD
+544 SNSLKGIGKD

-592 DTFKKFGADMWKN
+592 GTFKKFGADMWKN
-605 TKEGWNNSVNGNQM
+605 TRDGWNNSVNGNEL
-619 KPIVIPSIET
+619 KPIEIPEMGVYGGTSSQSGTTTKQTSKTQPQGKET
-629 SDWKQILPA
+629 AKSSAKATVDEEKRAAEERKRQ
-638 DLYEQARLEGE
+638 E
-649 QEELKLRQLIAE
+649 QE
-661 TRLQTGDK
+661 LQ
-669 TTTTDTKKRQVRTA
+669 A
-683 LRNKEDDE
+683 
-691 QKRKEKEL
+691 
-699 QEAILRVQMDYQ
+699 AILKVQTDYR

-725 YESDEVYQKD
+725 YESDEAYQKD
-735 VSQLQQD
+735 MSQLQQE

-754 GAIGEQKALEMQQKL
+754 GVIGEQKALEMQQKL
-769 LDMQIQ
+769 LEMQIK
-775 FKSQL
+775 FKAQL

-806 INQGILEEQDNVA
+806 LDQGILEEQDNVA

-841 FAEIDKES
+841 LAEIDKES
-849 KDAEEERE
+849 KDTEEERE

-868 EEDKNN
+868 EENKNN
-874 AVDIANQITSGL
+874 AVDIANQITSGF
-886 TNAFAEM
+886 TSAFAEM
-893 FSEGEISFRSFMRS
+893 FSEGEISFRNFMRS
-907 ILTTTLDAI
+907 ILVTTLDAI
-916 EKALLAYQAQI
+916 EKALLAYQAEI

-943 AALSALIAAGF
+943 AALSALIAASF

-969 VSGAGTSTSDSI
+969 VSGAGTGTSDSI
-981 PARLSNGESVMNA
+981 PARLSNGESVMTA

-1015 IMVPNNTGT
+1015 IMAPTTGT
-1024 QIGEDFL
+1024 QMGEDFL

-1051 ITQLQERVKVIEG
+1051 ITKLQERVKVIEG
-1064 RGLS
+1064 RGTM

>member
-59 AANAATKQY
+59 AATAATKQY

-112 AERQGARG
+112 AERQGAKG

-129 ITQELKQ
+129 ITQELKE

-183 ELGQAAEG
+183 QLGQAAEG
-191 AGTKIK
+191 AGTKVK
-197 AFGKTLLGLM
+197 AFGKSLMALM
-207 TNPVFLTIA
+207 TNPVFLTIS
-216 GIVGTGMAFKFWYD
+216 GIVGASMAFKFWYD
-230 YNKGIMEATRLTR
+230 YNKGLMEATRLTR
-243 EFTRLT
+243 EFTRLA

-254 AVRNSIIA
+254 SVRNSIIA
-262 TADTMGADFKDT
+262 TADIMGADFKDT

-393 VQRVSM
+393 IQRVSM
-399 ALAKLGGN
+399 ALAKTGAN
-407 SREAGQVMKEVF
+407 TKETGQVMKEVF
-419 GRQSVNAGQELLK
+419 GRQAVNAGQELLK

-469 SALFDV
+469 SALFDA

-493 SLSDMVR
+493 SLSDMVK

-507 QFIKL
+507 QFREL
-512 NNESTIFRGTIELI
+512 NNESTIFRASIELI

-544 SNSLKGVGKD
+544 SNSLKGIGKD

-605 TKEGWNNSVNGNQM
+605 TRDGWNNSVNGNQM
-619 KPIVIPSIET
+619 KPIVIPSIEA
-629 SDWKQILPA
+629 SGEKQIPQSTA
-638 DLYEQARLEGE
+638 QPTATRTAGGN
-649 QEELKLRQLIAE
+649 QEA
-661 TRLQTGDK
+661 K
-669 TTTTDTKKRQVRTA
+669 TTTTKTTTSGR
-683 LRNKEDDE
+683 EDDE

-725 YESDEVYQKD
+725 YESDEAYQKD
-735 VSQLQQD
+735 VSQLQQE

-754 GAIGEQKALEMQQKL
+754 GVIGEQKALEMQQKL

-806 INQGILEEQDNVA
+806 LDQGVLEEQDNAA

-841 FAEIDKES
+841 LAEIDKES
-849 KDAEEERE
+849 KDAEEEQE
-857 KESYEKKKKLL
+857 KESYEKKKKRL
-868 EEDKNN
+868 EENKNN
-874 AVDIANQITSGL
+874 AVDIANQITSGF
-886 TNAFAEM
+886 TSAFAEM
-893 FSEGEISFRSFMRS
+893 FSEEEISFRSFMRS

-981 PARLSNGESVMNA
+981 PARLSNGESVMTA

>member
-112 AERQGARG
+112 AERQGAKG

-197 AFGKTLLGLM
+197 AFGKTLLDLM
-207 TNPVFLTIA
+207 KNPVFLTIA
-216 GIVGTGMAFKFWYD
+216 GIVGVGMAFKFWYD
-230 YNKGIMEATRLTR
+230 YNKGLMEATRLTR

-249 GDELI
+249 GEELI
-254 AVRNSIIA
+254 SVRNSILA

-329 ELAAVLAQT
+329 ELAAILAQT
-338 RSGIFTDQG
+338 RSGIFTDAG
-347 MDAIVMAG
+347 VDAIQMAG
-355 KKLREMSDSTRK
+355 KKLREMSTTTAQALRDVGIDADEMTRK
-367 ALDAAGVSSKQL
+367 MSDGS
-379 EEDMASGAINGFEA
+379 MTGFEA
-393 VQRVSM
+393 VQQVSM

-407 SREAGQVMKEVF
+407 SREAGQIMKEVF
-419 GRQSVNAGQELLK
+419 GKNSVAAGQELIK
-432 SLATMSTDIEEIK
+432 SLAVMTTDIEEVK
-445 KQTGEWGKQQQE
+445 KQTGEWGKQQEQLIAANEE
-457 LIDKQTELKNVT
+457 LRNVT
-469 SALFDV
+469 AALFDV
-475 TDKGF
+475 TDNGF
-480 EEMITQAKIYATQ
+480 EGVINQAKIVAMQ
-493 SLSDMVR
+493 SLTGIMKGVVK
-500 WLIKATN
+500 LTN
-507 QFIKL
+507 YVIRL
-512 NNESTIFRGTIELI
+512 YNESALFRGLMELI
-526 AWAFKSLWAVCQW
+526 AVAFKAVW
-539 VFGLI
+539 SVAKGVFNLI
-544 SNSLKGVGKD
+544 SEGFKGIGMR
-554 AKSFLKIMEGI
+554 AKAFLKILEGVLSLDLEK
-565 ITFDFSKAKEGFS
+565 TRKGFNELFSSFAKTWSNLGGDVKQMGV
-578 DLISGWGKTFTSQV
+578 DLWDAVKT
-592 DTFKKFGADMWKN
+592 
-605 TKEGWNNSVNGNQM
+605 GWNNSVNGNEL
-619 KPIVIPSIET
+619 KRIEIPEMGVPGDTLSPSET
-629 SDWKQILPA
+629 TTQPTSKTQPQNNGAAKSSAKTITKATA
-638 DLYEQARLEGE
+638 DEEKRAAEERKRQE
-649 QEELKLRQLIAE
+649 QE
-661 TRLQTGDK
+661 LQ
-669 TTTTDTKKRQVRTA
+669 A
-683 LRNKEDDE
+683 
-691 QKRKEKEL
+691 
-699 QEAILRVQMDYQ
+699 AILRVQMDYQ

-725 YESDEVYQKD
+725 YESDEAYQKD
-735 VSQLQQD
+735 VSQLQQE

-754 GAIGEQKALEMQQKL
+754 GVIGEQKALEMQQKL
-769 LDMQIQ
+769 LDLQIQ

-806 INQGILEEQDNVA
+806 LDQGILEEQDNMA

-826 FLEEKKKAFQ
+826 FLEEKKKAYQ

-841 FAEIDKES
+841 LAEIDKES

-868 EEDKNN
+868 EENKNN
-874 AVDIANQITSGL
+874 AVDIANQITSGFSS
-886 TNAFAEM
+886 AFAEM
-893 FSEGEISFRSFMRS
+893 FNEGEISFKSFMRS

-981 PARLSNGESVMNA
+981 PARLSNGESVMTA

>member
-25 FQEKLNDLTKTQKQL
+25 FQEKLTDLKKTQAQM
-40 DEQLEKGEI
+40 DEQLKKGEI

-59 AANAATKQY
+59 AATAATKQY

-86 QEQEGSLKQLRAQ
+86 QEKEGSLKQLRAQ
-99 LSNATKAFDELSR
+99 LSNATKAFDELSKK
-112 AERQGARG
+112 EREGAKGR
-120 KELQKHINE
+120 ELANHINA

-136 AEQETQRYYRNVG
+136 AEEETQRFYRNVG
-149 NYYNSMLDALADV
+149 NYYNSVFDAMSDV
-162 QNSQFMKIDYGP
+162 KNTLGEFEMVDNFAGQYIEGVAQMGAVTQNFGVK
-174 LDDAIGMTV
+174 V
-183 ELGQAAEG
+183 
-191 AGTKIK
+191 K
-197 AFGKTLLGLM
+197 ALGKTLLGLM
-207 TNPVFLTIA
+207 TNPVFLALA
-216 GIVGTGMAFKFWYD
+216 GVTGVGMAFKWWYD

-243 EFTRLT
+243 EFTRLA

-254 AVRNSIIA
+254 ALRNSIIA
-262 TADTMGADFKDT
+262 TADIMGADFKDT

-280 LMAQFGM
+280 LMAQFGLD
-287 TAQEALQVVQDG
+287 AQEALKVVQDG
-299 FAAGANLN
+299 FAAGADLN

-347 MDAIVMAG
+347 VDAIVMAG

-367 ALDAAGVSSKQL
+367 ALDAAGISSKQL
-379 EEDMASGAINGFEA
+379 EEDLASGAINGFEA

-399 ALAKLGGN
+399 ALAKTGAN
-407 SREAGQVMKEVF
+407 TKETGQVMKEVF
-419 GRQSVNAGQELLK
+419 GRQAVNAGQELLK
-432 SLATMSTDIEEIK
+432 SLATMSTSIDEIK
-445 KQTGEWGKQQQE
+445 EQTGEWGKQQQE
-457 LIDKQTELKNVT
+457 LIDKHTELKNVT

-480 EEMITQAKIYATQ
+480 DEMITQAKIYATQ
-493 SLSDMVR
+493 SLSDMV
-500 WLIKATN
+500 KGV
-507 QFIKL
+507 IKL
-512 NNESTIFRGTIELI
+512 TNYFIRLYNESTLFRGTIELI

-544 SNSLKGVGKD
+544 SNSLKGIGKD

-592 DTFKKFGADMWKN
+592 GTFKKFGADMWKN
-605 TKEGWNNSVNGNQM
+605 TRDGWNNSVNGNEL
-619 KPIVIPSIET
+619 KPIEIPEMGVYGGTSGQSGTTTQPTNKTQPQGKET
-629 SDWKQILPA
+629 AKSSAKATVDEEKRAAEERKRQ
-638 DLYEQARLEGE
+638 E
-649 QEELKLRQLIAE
+649 QE
-661 TRLQTGDK
+661 LQ
-669 TTTTDTKKRQVRTA
+669 A
-683 LRNKEDDE
+683 
-691 QKRKEKEL
+691 
-699 QEAILRVQMDYQ
+699 AILKVQTDYQ
-711 IKMMQAKKMYLAGL
+711 IKMMQANKMYLAGL
-725 YESDEVYQKD
+725 YESDEAYQKD
-735 VSQLQQD
+735 MSQLQQE

-754 GAIGEQKALEMQQKL
+754 GVIGEQKALEMQQKL
-769 LDMQIQ
+769 LDLQIQ

-786 MAETWRKEFEAEEQ
+786 MADTWRKEFEAEEQ

-806 INQGILEEQDNVA
+806 LDQGILEEQDNMA

-841 FAEIDKES
+841 LAEIDKES

-857 KESYEKKKKLL
+857 RESYENKKKLL
-868 EEDKNN
+868 EENKNN
-874 AVDIANQITSGL
+874 AVDIANTITNGFVS
-886 TNAFAEM
+886 AFAEM
-893 FSEGEISFRSFMRS
+893 FSEGEVSFRNFMRS
-907 ILTTTLDAI
+907 ILLTTLDAI
-916 EKALLAYQAQI
+916 EKALLMYETKI
-927 LAREI
+927 LMNEI
-932 ASKSWAGVASA
+932 ANKSWAGVASA
-943 AALSALIAAGF
+943 AALTALIAASF

-969 VSGAGTSTSDSI
+969 VSGAGTGTSDSI
-981 PARLSNGESVMNA
+981 PARLSNGESVMTA
-994 RATSMFSPLLSAFN
+994 RATSMFSPLLSTFN

-1015 IMVPNNTGT
+1015 IMAPATGT
-1024 QIGEDFL
+1024 QMGEDFL

-1051 ITQLQERVKVIEG
+1051 ITKLQERVKVIEG
-1064 RGLS
+1064 RGTM

>member
-59 AANAATKQY
+59 AATAATKQY

-112 AERQGARG
+112 AERQGAKG

-136 AEQETQRYYRNVG
+136 AEEETQRYYRNVG

-183 ELGQAAEG
+183 QLGQAAEG
-191 AGTKIK
+191 AGTKVK
-197 AFGKTLLGLM
+197 AFGKSLMSLM
-207 TNPVFLTIA
+207 TNPVFLTIS
-216 GIVGTGMAFKFWYD
+216 GIVGAGMAFKFWYD

-243 EFTRLT
+243 EFTRLA

-379 EEDMASGAINGFEA
+379 GEDMASGAINGFEA
-393 VQRVSM
+393 IQRVSM
-399 ALAKLGGN
+399 ALAKTGAN
-407 SREAGQVMKEVF
+407 SRETGQVMKEVF
-419 GRQSVNAGQELLK
+419 GRQAVNAGQELLK

-493 SLSDMVR
+493 SLSDMVK

-507 QFIKL
+507 QFREL
-512 NNESTIFRGTIELI
+512 NNESTIFRASIELI

-544 SNSLKGVGKD
+544 SNSLKGIGND

-592 DTFKKFGADMWKN
+592 GTFKKFGADMWKN
-605 TKEGWNNSVNGNQM
+605 TKDGWNNSVNGNEL
-619 KPIVIPSIET
+619 KPIEIPEMGVSGDTLSLRGTITET
-629 SDWKQILPA
+629 TGKTQP
-638 DLYEQARLEGE
+638 QG
-649 QEELKLRQLIAE
+649 KE
-661 TRLQTGDK
+661 TAKSVTTTTK
-669 TTTTDTKKRQVRTA
+669 TTTSGR
-683 LRNKEDDE
+683 EDDE

-711 IKMMQAKKMYLAGL
+711 IKKMQAKKMYLAGL
-725 YESDEVYQKD
+725 YENDEAYQKD
-735 VSQLQQD
+735 VNQLQQE

-806 INQGILEEQDNVA
+806 LDQGVLEEQDNAA

-826 FLEEKKKAFQ
+826 FLEAKRKAYE
-836 DNAMA
+836 DNATA
-841 FAEIDKES
+841 LAEIDKQ
-849 KDAEEERE
+849 E
-857 KESYEKKKKLL
+857 KETETEQEKEKYEEKKKLL
-868 EEDKNN
+868 ELSKND
-874 AVDIANQITSGL
+874 AIEIANQISSGFTS
-886 TNAFAEM
+886 AFAEM
-893 FSEGEISFRSFMRS
+893 FNEGEISFKSFMRS

-932 ASKSWAGVASA
+932 ASKSWSGVASA
-943 AALSALIAAGF
+943 AALSALIAAAF

>member
-59 AANAATKQY
+59 AATAATKQY

-129 ITQELKQ
+129 ITQELKE

-183 ELGQAAEG
+183 QLGQAAEG
-191 AGTKIK
+191 AGTKVK
-197 AFGKTLLGLM
+197 AFGKSLMALM
-207 TNPVFLTIA
+207 TNPVFLTIS
-216 GIVGTGMAFKFWYD
+216 GIVGAGMAFKFWYD
-230 YNKGIMEATRLTR
+230 YNKGIMEATKLTR
-243 EFTRLT
+243 EFTGLA

-254 AVRNSIIA
+254 SVRNSIIA
-262 TADTMGADFKDT
+262 TADTMGADFKET

-319 AFKDMGLSAK
+319 AFKDMGLEAK
-329 ELAAVLAQT
+329 ELAAILAQT

-393 VQRVSM
+393 IQRVSM
-399 ALAKLGGN
+399 ALAKTGAN
-407 SREAGQVMKEVF
+407 TKETGQVMKEVF
-419 GRQSVNAGQELLK
+419 GRQAVNAGQELLK

-493 SLSDMVR
+493 SLSDMVK

-507 QFIKL
+507 QFREL
-512 NNESTIFRGTIELI
+512 NNESTIFRASIELI

-544 SNSLKGVGKD
+544 SNSLKGIGKD

-605 TKEGWNNSVNGNQM
+605 TRDGWNNSVNGNQM
-619 KPIVIPSIET
+619 KPIVIPSIEA
-629 SDWKQILPA
+629 SGEKQITQSAAQPTA
-638 DLYEQARLEGE
+638 TRTAGGN
-649 QEELKLRQLIAE
+649 QEA
-661 TRLQTGDK
+661 K
-669 TTTTDTKKRQVRTA
+669 TTTTKTTTSGR
-683 LRNKEDDE
+683 EDDE

-699 QEAILRVQMDYQ
+699 QEAILKVQMDYQ

-725 YESDEVYQKD
+725 YESDEAYQKD
-735 VSQLQQD
+735 VSQLQQE

-769 LDMQIQ
+769 LDMLIQ
-775 FKSQL
+775 FKAQL
-780 EQEAAK
+780 QQEAAK
-786 MAETWRKEFEAEEQ
+786 MAETWRREFEAEEQ
-800 ERERQL
+800 ERQRQL
-806 INQGILEEQDNVA
+806 LDQGILEEQDNVK

-826 FLEEKKKAFQ
+826 FLEAKRKAYE
-836 DNAMA
+836 DNSTAL
-841 FAEIDKES
+841 AEIDEEE
-849 KDAEEERE
+849 KDAEEEKE
-857 KESYEKKKKLL
+857 EESYEEKKKLL
-868 EEDKNN
+868 ELSKND
-874 AVDIANQITSGL
+874 AIEIANQISSGFTS
-886 TNAFAEM
+886 AFAEM
-893 FSEGEISFRSFMRS
+893 FNEGEISFKSFMRS

-916 EKALLAYQAQI
+916 EKVLLAYQAQI
-927 LAREI
+927 LAMEI

-943 AALSALIAAGF
+943 AALSALIAASF

-1064 RGLS
+1064 RGVS

>member
-25 FQEKLNDLTKTQKQL
+25 FQEKLTDLKKTQAQM
-40 DEQLEKGEI
+40 DEQLKKGEI
-49 SWNEWATQSE
+49 SWNEWATQTE
-59 AANAATKQY
+59 AATAATKQY

-99 LSNATKAFDELSR
+99 LSNATKAFDELSKK
-112 AERQGARG
+112 EREGAKGR
-120 KELQKHINE
+120 ELANHINA

-136 AEQETQRYYRNVG
+136 AEEETQRFYRNVG
-149 NYYNSMLDALADV
+149 NYYNSVFDAMSDV
-162 QNSQFMKIDYGP
+162 KNTLGEFEMIDNFAGQYIEGVAQMGAVTQNFGVK
-174 LDDAIGMTV
+174 V
-183 ELGQAAEG
+183 
-191 AGTKIK
+191 K
-197 AFGKTLLGLM
+197 ALGKTLLGLM
-207 TNPVFLTIA
+207 TNPVFLALA
-216 GIVGTGMAFKFWYD
+216 GVTGVGMAFKWWYD

-243 EFTRLT
+243 EFTRLA

-262 TADTMGADFKDT
+262 TSDIMGADFKDT

-280 LMAQFGM
+280 LMAQFGL

-299 FAAGANLN
+299 FAAGADLN

-329 ELAAVLAQT
+329 ELAAILAQT

-367 ALDAAGVSSKQL
+367 ALDAAGISSKQL
-379 EEDMASGAINGFEA
+379 EEDLASGAINGFEA

-399 ALAKLGGN
+399 ALAKTGAN
-407 SREAGQVMKEVF
+407 TKETGQVMKEVF
-419 GRQSVNAGQELLK
+419 GRQAVNAGQELLK
-432 SLATMSTDIEEIK
+432 SLATMSTSIDEIK
-445 KQTGEWGKQQQE
+445 EQTGEWGKQQQE
-457 LIDKQTELKNVT
+457 LIDAQTELNNVT
-469 SALFDV
+469 SVLFDV

-493 SLSDMVR
+493 SLSDMVK
-500 WLIKATN
+500 WLVKATN
-507 QFIKL
+507 QFREL
-512 NNESTIFRGTIELI
+512 NNESTLFRGTIELI

-544 SNSLKGVGKD
+544 SNSLKGIGRD

-592 DTFKKFGADMWKN
+592 GTFKKFGADMWKN
-605 TKEGWNNSVNGNQM
+605 TRDGWNNSVKGNEL
-619 KPIVIPSIET
+619 KPIEIPEMGVYGGTSSQSGTTTQQTSKTQPQGKET
-629 SDWKQILPA
+629 AKSSAKATVDEEKRAAEERKRQ
-638 DLYEQARLEGE
+638 E
-649 QEELKLRQLIAE
+649 QE
-661 TRLQTGDK
+661 LQ
-669 TTTTDTKKRQVRTA
+669 A
-683 LRNKEDDE
+683 
-691 QKRKEKEL
+691 
-699 QEAILRVQMDYQ
+699 AILKVQMEYQ

-725 YESDEVYQKD
+725 YESDEAYQKD
-735 VSQLQQD
+735 MSQLQQE

-754 GAIGEQKALEMQQKL
+754 GVIGEQKALEMQQKL

-775 FKSQL
+775 FKAQL

-806 INQGILEEQDNVA
+806 IDQGILEEQDNMA

-826 FLEEKKKAFQ
+826 FLEEKKKALQ
-836 DNAMA
+836 DNALA
-841 FAEIDKES
+841 LAEIDKES
-849 KDAEEERE
+849 KDAEEDRE

-868 EEDKNN
+868 EENKNN
-874 AVDIANQITSGL
+874 AVDIANQITSGFSS
-886 TNAFAEM
+886 AFAEM
-893 FSEGEISFRSFMRS
+893 FSEGEISFRNFMRS
-907 ILTTTLDAI
+907 ILVTTLDAI
-916 EKALLAYQAQI
+916 EKALLAYQAEI

-943 AALSALIAAGF
+943 AALSALIAASF

-969 VSGAGTSTSDSI
+969 VSGAGTGTSDSI
-981 PARLSNGESVMNA
+981 PARLSNGESVMTA
-994 RATSMFSPLLSAFN
+994 RATSMFSPLLSTFN

-1015 IMVPNNTGT
+1015 IMAPTTGT
-1024 QIGEDFL
+1024 QMGEDFL

-1051 ITQLQERVKVIEG
+1051 ITKLQEKVKVIEG
-1064 RGLS
+1064 RGTM

>member
-59 AANAATKQY
+59 AATAATKQY

-112 AERQGARG
+112 AERQGAKG

-129 ITQELKQ
+129 ITQELKE

-183 ELGQAAEG
+183 QLGQAAEG
-191 AGTKIK
+191 AGTKVK
-197 AFGKTLLGLM
+197 AFGKSLMSLM
-207 TNPVFLTIA
+207 TNPVFLTIS
-216 GIVGTGMAFKFWYD
+216 GIVGAGMAFKFWYD

-249 GDELI
+249 GDELV

-393 VQRVSM
+393 IQRVSM
-399 ALAKLGGN
+399 ALAKTGAN
-407 SREAGQVMKEVF
+407 SRETGQVMKEVF
-419 GRQSVNAGQELLK
+419 GRQAVNAGQELLK

-475 TDKGF
+475 TDNGF

-493 SLSDMVR
+493 SLSDMVK

-507 QFIKL
+507 QFREL
-512 NNESTIFRGTIELI
+512 NNESTIFRASIELI

-544 SNSLKGVGKD
+544 SNSLKGIGND

-592 DTFKKFGADMWKN
+592 GTFKKFGADMWKN
-605 TKEGWNNSVNGNQM
+605 TKDGWNNSVNGNEL
-619 KPIVIPSIET
+619 KPIEIPEMGVSGDTLSLRGTITET
-629 SDWKQILPA
+629 TGKTQP
-638 DLYEQARLEGE
+638 QG
-649 QEELKLRQLIAE
+649 KE
-661 TRLQTGDK
+661 TAKSVTTTTK
-669 TTTTDTKKRQVRTA
+669 TTTSGR
-683 LRNKEDDE
+683 EDDE

-711 IKMMQAKKMYLAGL
+711 IKKMQAKKMYLAGL

-735 VSQLQQD
+735 VSQLQKE

-754 GAIGEQKALEMQQKL
+754 GVIGEQKALEMQQKL

-806 INQGILEEQDNVA
+806 LDQGILEEQDNMA

-826 FLEEKKKAFQ
+826 FIEEKKKAFQ

-841 FAEIDKES
+841 LLEIDKES

-868 EEDKNN
+868 EENKNN
-874 AVDIANQITSGL
+874 AVDIANQITSGFSS
-886 TNAFAEM
+886 AFAEM
-893 FSEGEISFRSFMRS
+893 FNEGEVSFKSFMRS

-932 ASKSWAGVASA
+932 ASKSWSGVASA
-943 AALSALIAAGF
+943 AALSALIAAAF

>member
-25 FQEKLNDLTKTQKQL
+25 FQEKLTDLKKTQAQL
-40 DEQLEKGEI
+40 DEQLKKGEI

-59 AANAATKQY
+59 AATAATKQY

-99 LSNATKAFDELSR
+99 LSNATKAFDELSKK
-112 AERQGARG
+112 EREGAKGR
-120 KELQKHINE
+120 ELANHINA

-136 AEQETQRYYRNVG
+136 AEEETQRFYRNVG
-149 NYYNSMLDALADV
+149 NYYNSVFDAMSDV
-162 QNSQFMKIDYGP
+162 KNTLGEFEMIDNFAGQYIEGVAQMGAVTQNFGVK
-174 LDDAIGMTV
+174 V
-183 ELGQAAEG
+183 
-191 AGTKIK
+191 K
-197 AFGKTLLGLM
+197 ALGKTLLGLM
-207 TNPVFLTIA
+207 TNPVFLALA
-216 GIVGTGMAFKFWYD
+216 GVTGVGMAFKWWYD

-243 EFTRLT
+243 EFTRLA

-262 TADTMGADFKDT
+262 TADIMGADFKDT

-280 LMAQFGM
+280 LMAQFGLD
-287 TAQEALQVVQDG
+287 AQEALKVVQDG
-299 FAAGANLN
+299 FAAGADLN

-355 KKLREMSDSTRK
+355 KKLREMSDTTRK
-367 ALDAAGVSSKQL
+367 ALDAAGISSKQL
-379 EEDMASGAINGFEA
+379 EEDLASGAINGFEA

-399 ALAKLGGN
+399 ALAKTGAN
-407 SREAGQVMKEVF
+407 TKETGQVMKEVF
-419 GRQSVNAGQELLK
+419 GRQAVNAGQELLK
-432 SLATMSTDIEEIK
+432 SLATMSTSIDEIK
-445 KQTGEWGKQQQE
+445 EQTGEWGKQQQE
-457 LIDKQTELKNVT
+457 LIDAQTELNNVT
-469 SALFDV
+469 STLFDV

-493 SLSDMVR
+493 SLSDMVK
-500 WLIKATN
+500 WLVKATN
-507 QFIKL
+507 QFREL
-512 NNESTIFRGTIELI
+512 NNESTLFRGTIELI

-544 SNSLKGVGKD
+544 SNSLKGIGKD

-592 DTFKKFGADMWKN
+592 GTFKKFGADMWKN
-605 TKEGWNNSVNGNQM
+605 TRDGWNNSVNGNEL
-619 KPIVIPSIET
+619 KPIEIPEMGVYGGTSSKSGTTTQPTSKTHSQGKET
-629 SDWKQILPA
+629 TKSSAKATVDEEKRAAEERKRQ
-638 DLYEQARLEGE
+638 E
-649 QEELKLRQLIAE
+649 QE
-661 TRLQTGDK
+661 LQ
-669 TTTTDTKKRQVRTA
+669 A
-683 LRNKEDDE
+683 
-691 QKRKEKEL
+691 
-699 QEAILRVQMDYQ
+699 AILKVQADYQ
-711 IKMMQAKKMYLAGL
+711 IKRMQAKKMYLADL
-725 YESDEVYQKD
+725 YESDEAYQKD
-735 VSQLQQD
+735 VSQLQQE

-754 GAIGEQKALEMQQKL
+754 GVIGEQKALEMQQKL
-769 LDMQIQ
+769 LDLQIQ
-775 FKSQL
+775 FKAQL

-786 MAETWRKEFEAEEQ
+786 MADTWRKEFEAEEQ

-806 INQGILEEQDNVA
+806 LDQGILEEQDNVA

-836 DNAMA
+836 DNVLAL
-841 FAEIDKES
+841 AEIDKQANEAEIERN
-849 KDAEEERE
+849 KLKNEEERGNLQ
-857 KESYEKKKKLL
+857 KKKDDMMGIYGAL
-868 EEDKNN
+868 
-874 AVDIANQITSGL
+874 TSAL
-886 TNAFAEM
+886 DTAFQEM
-893 FSEGEISFRSFMRS
+893 FANEEVNFRAFLKSMLVSFLDFIEKRMTAGYVA
-907 ILTTTLDAI
+907 ILTDSVI
-916 EKALLAYQAQI
+916 E
-927 LAREI
+927 
-932 ASKSWAGVASA
+932 SGWAGFASA
-943 AALSALIAAGF
+943 AAKYALITAAF
-954 EGAKAAVKSFAVGGY
+954 EAAKAAVKSFAVGGY
-969 VSGAGTSTSDSI
+969 VSGPGTGTSDSI
-981 PARLSNGESVMNA
+981 PARLSNGESVMTA

-1015 IMVPNNTGT
+1015 IMAPATGM
-1024 QIGEDFL
+1024 QMGEDFL

-1051 ITQLQERVKVIEG
+1051 ITKLQERVRVIEG
-1064 RGLS
+1064 RGTM

>member
-59 AANAATKQY
+59 AATAATKQY

-112 AERQGARG
+112 AERQGAKG

-129 ITQELKQ
+129 ITQELKE

-197 AFGKTLLGLM
+197 AFGKSLMALM

-216 GIVGTGMAFKFWYD
+216 GIVGAGMAFKFWYD
-230 YNKGIMEATRLTR
+230 YNKGIMEATRLTQQ
-243 EFTRLT
+243 FTGLT
-249 GDELI
+249 GNEMKS
-254 AVRNSIIA
+254 VRNEVLALS
-262 TADTMGADFKDT
+262 DTFGLDFKEVMQS
-274 LATVDF
+274 ANS
-280 LMAQFGM
+280 MSKAFGISVSESLKIM
-287 TAQEALQVVQDG
+287 QDG
-299 FAAGANLN
+299 LVSGANANGEFLDTIKEYPRYFKEAGLN
-307 GDMLSKLQRYAP
+307 AEEMVAISTQAT
-319 AFKDMGLSAK
+319 K
-329 ELAAVLAQT
+329 E
-338 RSGIFTDQG
+338 GIFSDKGVDTIKE
-347 MDAIVMAG
+347 ANIR
-355 KKLREMSDSTRK
+355 LREMTTATAA
-367 ALDAAGVSSKQL
+367 ALDAIGISSKQVQKDL
-379 EEDMASGAINGFEA
+379 QDGSKTTFQVMQEVANKLKELPQTSAAVGSAIADIFGGPGEDAGLAYIEMLGDIELDMDKVKAKSVDIAKAQEDELKATKDLQDAMASLFDYTGGGFET
-393 VQRVSM
+393 
-399 ALAKLGGN
+399 
-407 SREAGQVMKEVF
+407 MKA
-419 GRQSVNAGQELLK
+419 QL
-432 SLATMSTDIEEIK
+432 
-445 KQTGEWGKQQQE
+445 
-457 LIDKQTELKNVT
+457 
-469 SALFDV
+469 
-475 TDKGF
+475 
-480 EEMITQAKIYATQ
+480 
-493 SLSDMVR
+493 
-500 WLIKATN
+500 
-507 QFIKL
+507 
-512 NNESTIFRGTIELI
+512 STIAKESLTGVIKGVVKLTNYVIGLYNKSTLFRGTIELI

-544 SNSLKGVGKD
+544 SNSLKGIGKD
-554 AKSFLKIMEGI
+554 ARSFLKIMEGI

-592 DTFKKFGADMWKN
+592 GTFKKFGADMWKN
-605 TKEGWNNSVNGNQM
+605 TRDGWNNSVNGNEL
-619 KPIVIPSIET
+619 KPIEIPEMGASGDTLSPSGTITQTTSKTQPQSKET
-629 SDWKQILPA
+629 AKSRTKA
-638 DLYEQARLEGE
+638 
-649 QEELKLRQLIAE
+649 
-661 TRLQTGDK
+661 
-669 TTTTDTKKRQVRTA
+669 TTDEEKRAAEERERQ
-683 LRNKEDDE
+683 E
-691 QKRKEKEL
+691 QKL
-699 QEAILRVQMDYQ
+699 QAAILKVQMDYQ

-725 YESDEVYQKD
+725 YESDEAYQKD
-735 VSQLQQD
+735 MSQLQQE

-769 LDMQIQ
+769 LDLQIQ

-806 INQGILEEQDNVA
+806 LDQGVLEEQDNAA

-841 FAEIDKES
+841 LAEIDKES

-893 FSEGEISFRSFMRS
+893 FSEGEISFKSFMRS

>member
-25 FQEKLNDLTKTQKQL
+25 FQEKLTDLKKTQAQM
-40 DEQLEKGEI
+40 DEQLKKGEI
-49 SWNEWATQSE
+49 SWNEWATQTE
-59 AANAATKQY
+59 AATAATKQY

-99 LSNATKAFDELSR
+99 LSNATKAFDELSEK
-112 AERQGARG
+112 EREGAKGR
-120 KELQKHINE
+120 ELANHINA

-136 AEQETQRYYRNVG
+136 AEEETQRFYRNVG
-149 NYYNSMLDALADV
+149 NYYNSVFDAMSDV
-162 QNSQFMKIDYGP
+162 KNTLGEFEMIDNFAGQYIEGVAQMGAVTQNFG
-174 LDDAIGMTV
+174 V
-183 ELGQAAEG
+183 
-191 AGTKIK
+191 KIK
-197 AFGKTLLGLM
+197 ALGKTLLGLM
-207 TNPVFLTIA
+207 TNPVFLALA
-216 GIVGTGMAFKFWYD
+216 GVTGVGMAFKWWYD

-243 EFTRLT
+243 EFTRLA

-262 TADTMGADFKDT
+262 TADIMGADFKDT

-280 LMAQFGM
+280 LMAQFGLD
-287 TAQEALQVVQDG
+287 AQEALQVVQDG
-299 FAAGANLN
+299 FAAGADLN

-347 MDAIVMAG
+347 VDAIVMAG
-355 KKLREMSDSTRK
+355 KKLREMSDTTRK
-367 ALDAAGVSSKQL
+367 ALDAAGISSKQL
-379 EEDMASGAINGFEA
+379 EEDLASGAINGFEA

-399 ALAKLGGN
+399 ALAKTGAN
-407 SREAGQVMKEVF
+407 TKETGQVMKEVF
-419 GRQSVNAGQELLK
+419 GRQAVNAGQELLK
-432 SLATMSTDIEEIK
+432 SLATMSTSIDEIK
-445 KQTGEWGKQQQE
+445 EQTGEWGKQQQE
-457 LIDKQTELKNVT
+457 LIDAQTELNNVT

-493 SLSDMVR
+493 SLSDMVK

-512 NNESTIFRGTIELI
+512 NNESTLFRGTIELI

-544 SNSLKGVGKD
+544 SNSLKGIGKD
-554 AKSFLKIMEGI
+554 AKSFLKIMEGV

-592 DTFKKFGADMWKN
+592 GTFKKFGEDMWKN
-605 TKEGWNNSVNGNQM
+605 TRDGWNNSVKGNEL
-619 KPIVIPSIET
+619 KPIEIPEIGVYGGTSSKSGTTTQPTSKTQPQGKET
-629 SDWKQILPA
+629 AKSSAKATVDEEKRAAEERKRQ
-638 DLYEQARLEGE
+638 E
-649 QEELKLRQLIAE
+649 QE
-661 TRLQTGDK
+661 LQ
-669 TTTTDTKKRQVRTA
+669 A
-683 LRNKEDDE
+683 
-691 QKRKEKEL
+691 
-699 QEAILRVQMDYQ
+699 AILKVQTDYQ
-711 IKMMQAKKMYLAGL
+711 IKRMQAKKMYLAGL
-725 YESDEVYQKD
+725 YESDEAYQKD
-735 VSQLQQD
+735 MSKLQQE

-754 GAIGEQKALEMQQKL
+754 GVIGEQKALEMQQKL

-775 FKSQL
+775 FKAQL

-806 INQGILEEQDNVA
+806 INQGVLEEQDNVA

-841 FAEIDKES
+841 LAEIDKEQ

-857 KESYEKKKKLL
+857 KEKYEKKKADL
-868 EEDKNN
+868 EKYKEDMMEIYG
-874 AVDIANQITSGL
+874 AL
-886 TNAFAEM
+886 TAGISSAFQEM
-893 FSEGEISFRSFMRS
+893 FANEEINFKAFLKSMLVSF
-907 ILTTTLDAI
+907 LDYI
-916 EKALLAYQAQI
+916 EKKMTAQYVEI
-927 LAREI
+927 LGSSIIESGWGGI
-932 ASKSWAGVASA
+932 ASA
-943 AALSALIAAGF
+943 AAKFALVTAAF
-954 EGAKAAVKSFAVGGY
+954 EAAKAAVKSFAVGGY
-969 VSGAGTSTSDSI
+969 VSGAGTGTSDSI
-981 PARLSNGESVMNA
+981 PARLSNGESVMTA

-1015 IMVPNNTGT
+1015 IIAPATGM
-1024 QIGEDFL
+1024 QMGEDFL

-1051 ITQLQERVKVIEG
+1051 ITKLQERVKVIEG
-1064 RGLS
+1064 RGTM

>member
-25 FQEKLNDLTKTQKQL
+25 FQEKLTDLKKTQAQM
-40 DEQLEKGEI
+40 DEQLKKGEI
-49 SWNEWATQSE
+49 SWNEWATQTE
-59 AANAATKQY
+59 AATAATKQY

-99 LSNATKAFDELSR
+99 LSNATKAFDELSKK
-112 AERQGARG
+112 EREGAKGR
-120 KELQKHINE
+120 ELANHINA

-136 AEQETQRYYRNVG
+136 AEEETQRFYRNVG
-149 NYYNSMLDALADV
+149 NYYNSVFDAMSDV
-162 QNSQFMKIDYGP
+162 KNTLGEFEMIDNFAGQYIEGVAQMGAVTQNFGVK
-174 LDDAIGMTV
+174 V
-183 ELGQAAEG
+183 
-191 AGTKIK
+191 K
-197 AFGKTLLGLM
+197 ALGKTLLGLM
-207 TNPVFLTIA
+207 TNPVFLALA
-216 GIVGTGMAFKFWYD
+216 GVTGVGMAFKWWYD

-243 EFTRLT
+243 EFTRLS
-249 GDELI
+249 GNELI

-262 TADTMGADFKDT
+262 TSDIMGADFKDT

-287 TAQEALQVVQDG
+287 NAQEALQVVQDG
-299 FAAGANLN
+299 FAAGADLN

-329 ELAAVLAQT
+329 ELAAILAQT

-347 MDAIVMAG
+347 VDAIVMAG
-355 KKLREMSDSTRK
+355 KKLREMSDTTRK
-367 ALDAAGVSSKQL
+367 ALDAAGISSKQL
-379 EEDMASGAINGFEA
+379 EEDLASGAINGFEA

-399 ALAKLGGN
+399 ALAKTGAN
-407 SREAGQVMKEVF
+407 TKETGQVMKEVF
-419 GRQSVNAGQELLK
+419 GRQAVNAGQELLK
-432 SLATMSTDIEEIK
+432 SLATMSTSIEEIK
-445 KQTGEWGKQQQE
+445 EQTGEWGKQQQE

-493 SLSDMVR
+493 SLSDMV
-500 WLIKATN
+500 KGV
-507 QFIKL
+507 IKL
-512 NNESTIFRGTIELI
+512 TNYFIRLYNESTLFRGTIELI

-544 SNSLKGVGKD
+544 SNSFKGIGKD

-592 DTFKKFGADMWKN
+592 GTFKKFGADMWKN
-605 TKEGWNNSVNGNQM
+605 TRDGWNNSVNGNQL
-619 KPIVIPSIET
+619 KPIEIPELGIYDGTSGQSGTTTQTTNKTQPQGNET
-629 SDWKQILPA
+629 AKSNA
-638 DLYEQARLEGE
+638 
-649 QEELKLRQLIAE
+649 
-661 TRLQTGDK
+661 K
-669 TTTTDTKKRQVRTA
+669 TTTDEEKRAAEERKRQ
-683 LRNKEDDE
+683 E
-691 QKRKEKEL
+691 QEL
-699 QEAILRVQMDYQ
+699 QAAILKVQADYQ
-711 IKMMQAKKMYLAGL
+711 IKRMQAKKMYLAGL
-725 YESDEVYQKD
+725 YESDEAYQKD
-735 VSQLQQD
+735 MSQLQQE

-754 GAIGEQKALEMQQKL
+754 GVIGEQKALEMQQKL

-775 FKSQL
+775 FKAQM

-806 INQGILEEQDNVA
+806 LDQGVLEEQDNMA

-841 FAEIDKES
+841 LAEIDKES

-868 EEDKNN
+868 EENKNN
-874 AVDIANQITSGL
+874 AVDIANQITSGF
-886 TNAFAEM
+886 TSAFAEM
-893 FSEGEISFRSFMRS
+893 FSEGEISFRNFMRS

-916 EKALLAYQAQI
+916 EKALLAYQAEI

-943 AALSALIAAGF
+943 AALTALITAGF
-954 EGAKAAVKSFAVGGY
+954 EAAKAAVKSFAVGGY
-969 VSGAGTSTSDSI
+969 VSGAGTGTSDSI
-981 PARLSNGESVMNA
+981 PARLSNGESVMTA

-1015 IMVPNNTGT
+1015 IMAPTTGT
-1024 QIGEDFL
+1024 QMGEDFL

-1051 ITQLQERVKVIEG
+1051 ITKLQERVKVIEG
-1064 RGLS
+1064 RGTM

>member
-25 FQEKLNDLTKTQKQL
+25 FQEKLTDLKKTQAQM
-40 DEQLEKGEI
+40 DEQLKKGEI
-49 SWNEWATQSE
+49 SWNEWATQTE
-59 AANAATKQY
+59 AATAATKQY

-99 LSNATKAFDELSR
+99 LSNATKAFDELSKK
-112 AERQGARG
+112 EREGAKGR
-120 KELQKHINE
+120 ELANHINA

-136 AEQETQRYYRNVG
+136 AEEETQRFYRNVG
-149 NYYNSMLDALADV
+149 NYYNSVFDAMSDV
-162 QNSQFMKIDYGP
+162 KNTLGEFEMIDNFAGQYIEGVAQMGAVTQNFGVK
-174 LDDAIGMTV
+174 V
-183 ELGQAAEG
+183 
-191 AGTKIK
+191 K
-197 AFGKTLLGLM
+197 ALGKTLLGLM
-207 TNPVFLTIA
+207 TNPVFLALA
-216 GIVGTGMAFKFWYD
+216 GVTGVGMAFKWWYD

-243 EFTRLT
+243 EFTRLS
-249 GDELI
+249 GNELI

-262 TADTMGADFKDT
+262 TSDIMGADFKDT

-287 TAQEALQVVQDG
+287 NAQEALQVVQDG
-299 FAAGANLN
+299 FAAGADLN

-329 ELAAVLAQT
+329 ELAAILAQT

-347 MDAIVMAG
+347 VDAIVMAG
-355 KKLREMSDSTRK
+355 KKLREMSDTTRK
-367 ALDAAGVSSKQL
+367 ALDAAGISSKQL
-379 EEDMASGAINGFEA
+379 EEDLASGAINGFEA

-399 ALAKLGGN
+399 ALAKTGAN
-407 SREAGQVMKEVF
+407 TKETGQVMKEVF
-419 GRQSVNAGQELLK
+419 GRQAVNAGQELLK
-432 SLATMSTDIEEIK
+432 SLATMSTSIEEIK
-445 KQTGEWGKQQQE
+445 EQTGEWGKQQQE

-493 SLSDMVR
+493 SLSDMVK
-500 WLIKATN
+500 WLVKATN
-507 QFIKL
+507 QFREL
-512 NNESTIFRGTIELI
+512 NNESTLFRGTIELI

-544 SNSLKGVGKD
+544 SNSLKGIGKD
-554 AKSFLKIMEGI
+554 AKSFLNIMEGI

-592 DTFKKFGADMWKN
+592 GTFKKFGADMWKN
-605 TKEGWNNSVNGNQM
+605 TRDGWNNSVNGNEL
-619 KPIVIPSIET
+619 KPIEIPELGVYDGTSGQSGTTTQTTNKTQPQGNET
-629 SDWKQILPA
+629 AKSNA
-638 DLYEQARLEGE
+638 
-649 QEELKLRQLIAE
+649 
-661 TRLQTGDK
+661 K
-669 TTTTDTKKRQVRTA
+669 TTTDEEKRAAEERKRQ
-683 LRNKEDDE
+683 E
-691 QKRKEKEL
+691 QEL
-699 QEAILRVQMDYQ
+699 QAAILKVQADYQ
-711 IKMMQAKKMYLAGL
+711 IKRMQAKKMYLAGL
-725 YESDEVYQKD
+725 YESDEAYQKD
-735 VSQLQQD
+735 MSQLQQE

-754 GAIGEQKALEMQQKL
+754 GVIGEQKALEMQQKL

-775 FKSQL
+775 FKAQM

-806 INQGILEEQDNVA
+806 LDQGVLEEQDNMA

-841 FAEIDKES
+841 LAEIDKES

-868 EEDKNN
+868 EENKNN
-874 AVDIANQITSGL
+874 AVDIANQITSGF
-886 TNAFAEM
+886 TSAFAEM
-893 FSEGEISFRSFMRS
+893 FSEGEISFRNFMRS

-916 EKALLAYQAQI
+916 EKALLAYQAEI

-943 AALSALIAAGF
+943 AALTALITAGF
-954 EGAKAAVKSFAVGGY
+954 EAAKAAVKSFAVGGY
-969 VSGAGTSTSDSI
+969 VSGAGTGTSDSI
-981 PARLSNGESVMNA
+981 PARLSNGESVMTA

-1015 IMVPNNTGT
+1015 IMAPTTGT
-1024 QIGEDFL
+1024 QMGEDFL

-1051 ITQLQERVKVIEG
+1051 ITKLQEKVKVIEG
-1064 RGLS
+1064 RGTM